1 MKEQILSTILQ
12 CTVLIG
18 IPWVAYIF
26 FNREKTGFLR
36 WIGLYKPQNSRWVKK
51 AIFILIIAVVI
62 MGGPIFIFEKLKIIP
77 EGMVY
82 SLDAGGKGFTA
93 EIIVIVLI
101 KAVFQNALSEEIF
114 FRGFIGKRFSKKFGY
129 LSGNLIQ
136 SILFGLPHGLPF
148 IIAYKTYIFG
158 ITLFLAAGTVGFLQF
173 YINEK
178 EANGSIMPSLI
189 IHSIMNIISNI

>member
-12 CTVLIG
+12 CTLFIG

-101 KAVFQNALSEEIF
+101 KAIFQTALSEEIF
-114 FRGFIGKRFSKKFGY
+114 FRGRVLDKCAFVLEYAG
-129 LSGNLIQ
+129 LGNY
-136 SILFGLPHGLPF
+136 HGVERP
-148 IIAYKTYIFG
+148 IRRYKY
-158 ITLFLAAGTVGFLQF
+158 
-173 YINEK
+173 
-178 EANGSIMPSLI
+178 SR
-189 IHSIMNIISNI
+189 